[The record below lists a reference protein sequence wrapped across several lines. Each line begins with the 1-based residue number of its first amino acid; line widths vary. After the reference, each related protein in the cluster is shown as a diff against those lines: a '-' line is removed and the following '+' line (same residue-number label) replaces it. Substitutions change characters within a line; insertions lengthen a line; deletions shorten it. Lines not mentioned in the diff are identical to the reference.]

1 MEQKTKGGAR
11 KGAGAKKL
19 PYKSKL
25 MHVPVELIP
34 QVKQMRKEYKQLHK
48 PARVSGNP

>member
-1 MEQKTKGGAR
+1 METNKRGGSR

-25 MHVPVELIP
+25 MHVPIELIP
-34 QVKQMRKEYKQLHK
+34 QVKQMRKEYKKAKL
-48 PARVSGNP
+48 SGNP